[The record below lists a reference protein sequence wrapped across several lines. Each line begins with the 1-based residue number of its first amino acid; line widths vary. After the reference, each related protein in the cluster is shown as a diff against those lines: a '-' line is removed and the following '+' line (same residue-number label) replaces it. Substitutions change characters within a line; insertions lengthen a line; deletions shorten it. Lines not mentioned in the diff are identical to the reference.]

1 MKACQP
7 ATLPA
12 GRGISPSFL
21 KGLHHTTSGITT
33 ELQLTVYIMLSLHT
47 HTHTHT
53 HTLCFSFYLDQGVC
67 QHLLTLWVNLLSF
80 GNPHFPHLT
89 PVGLVHLSQAP
100 VTQAGLVRASPLLHL
115 APLQLQNRLR
125 CRHVAKCA
133 KESHFLGYLEKRLCE
148 PGGGQ
153 PGVIHGHLATT
164 QGSPTSSEAEQRY
177 GDTEF
182 LSSCFRIV
190 LEIFL
195 LWCNLHMGTRTN
207 LNCAAQCNFA

>member
-1 MKACQP
+1 M
-7 ATLPA
+7 
-12 GRGISPSFL
+12 
-21 KGLHHTTSGITT
+21 
-33 ELQLTVYIMLSLHT
+33 
-47 HTHTHT
+47 
-53 HTLCFSFYLDQGVC
+53 
-67 QHLLTLWVNLLSF
+67 LTLWVNLLSF
-80 GNPHFPHLT
+80 GNPHFPHLI

-115 APLQLQNRLR
+115 APLQPQNRLR

-182 LSSCFRIV
+182 LSSHFRIV
-190 LEIFL
+190 LEIFF
-195 LWCNLHMGTRTN
+195 LWCNLHMGTCTN

>member
-1 MKACQP
+1 
-7 ATLPA
+7 
-12 GRGISPSFL
+12 
-21 KGLHHTTSGITT
+21 
-33 ELQLTVYIMLSLHT
+33 
-47 HTHTHT
+47 
-53 HTLCFSFYLDQGVC
+53 
-67 QHLLTLWVNLLSF
+67 LLTLWVNLLSF

-89 PVGLVHLSQAP
+89 LVGWVHLSQAP

-115 APLQLQNRLR
+115 APPQPQNRLR
-125 CRHVAKCA
+125 CRHVTKCA

-182 LSSCFRIV
+182 LSSHFRIV

-195 LWCNLHMGTRTN
+195 LWCNLHMGTCTS